1 MSNNPENYTDIVR
14 EYALLQD
21 RVAPDLAR
29 MEEIKKVL
37 KGLDYGTHDIAG
49 LKIGIGHNSRLDAK
63 KAAEMYPEEQYPDLY
78 KTSLDSAAL
87 KRVVAPAVYEAM
99 SNEGDPR
106 VTIK

>member
-1 MSNNPENYTDIVR
+1 MSNTENYTDMVR

-29 MEEIKKVL
+29 MDEIKKYL

-49 LKIGIGHNSRLDAK
+49 LKITVGHNARLDAK
-63 KAAEMYPEEQYPDLY
+63 KAAEMYPIEQFPAAY
-78 KTSLDSAAL
+78 KTALDGPAL
-87 KRVVAPAVYEAM
+87 KRLVAPAVYEALQT
-99 SNEGDPR
+99 EGDPR